1 MAVTARVGSGDPL
14 RNRGLKLQM
23 RIVTRTLS
31 LAVALVLLAACAP
44 SRGGASGE
52 ASDEAATITVAVAD
66 TDAGPSLVGPNGH
79 TLYVFTQDTD
89 GTSTCTDDCATTW
102 PPFTVE
108 GGETI
113 EPGEGVTGDLA
124 IIERDDGTSQ
134 VTYDGMPLYFYA
146 PDAEAGD
153 ATGQGIG
160 DVWFI
165 ASPEGQAGAEPSD
178 DAGMSDEAEPSE
190 GYDYDY

>member
-1 MAVTARVGSGDPL
+1 
-14 RNRGLKLQM
+14 M

-31 LAVALVLLAACAP
+31 LAAALVLLAACAP
-44 SRGGASGE
+44 SGGGASGE
-52 ASDEAATITVAVAD
+52 ASPDGAATITVAVAE
-66 TDAGPSLVGPNGH
+66 TDAGTSLVGPNGH

-108 GGETI
+108 AGATI

-134 VTYDGMPLYFYA
+134 VTYDGMPLYYYA

-178 DAGMSDEAEPSE
+178 DAEMSDEAEPSE